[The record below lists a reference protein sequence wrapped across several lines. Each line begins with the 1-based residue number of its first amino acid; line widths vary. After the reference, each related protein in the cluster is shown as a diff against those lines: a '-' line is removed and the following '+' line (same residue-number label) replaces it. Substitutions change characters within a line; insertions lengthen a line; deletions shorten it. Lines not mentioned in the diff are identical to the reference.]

1 MFSYFFRTYF
11 PGQRSFWSKKKDTKL
26 YARDLLGSIAS
37 DVDLV
42 LDWWFLYDVL
52 SDEHSTN
59 VPNPLRVAHI
69 LFTIFGTVTWLFL
82 STDGRAISWFIMT
95 PILSVQCIWYTLCGK
110 NGCVAKRTCCLP
122 LSQLWNDTT
131 KESNL
136 QDTLKLSSG
145 FLLLTGI
152 LVEDLP
158 QIILS
163 FLVKSWLDADTASG
177 ERGGLFARG
186 DSSSSSSSQQ
196 LSGLVVANLL
206 TSIYNA
212 CIKLADAYDQREDII
227 IIDTVVA
234 PVSENSNRS
243 GGGGSGGSGITLPV
257 VKFEKGG
264 IRSKL
269 PSL

>member
-1 MFSYFFRTYF
+1 
-11 PGQRSFWSKKKDTKL
+11 
-26 YARDLLGSIAS
+26 
-37 DVDLV
+37 
-42 LDWWFLYDVL
+42 
-52 SDEHSTN
+52 
-59 VPNPLRVAHI
+59 
-69 LFTIFGTVTWLFL
+69 
-82 STDGRAISWFIMT
+82 MT
-95 PILSVQCIWYTLCGK
+95 PILTLQCVWYAFCGK
-110 NGCVAKRTCCLP
+110 HGCISKRNCCLP
-122 LSQLWNDTT
+122 ISQLWNDTT

-152 LVEDLP
+152 LIEDIP

-163 FLVKSWLDADTASG
+163 FLVKSWLEADTASG
-177 ERGGLFARG
+177 ERGGILRG
-186 DSSSSSSSQQ
+186 NNSQ

-227 IIDTVVA
+227 VIDTA

-243 GGGGSGGSGITLPV
+243 GGSGGSGSGGIVILPV
-257 VKFEKGG
+257 VKFDKG

-269 PSL
+269 PSW